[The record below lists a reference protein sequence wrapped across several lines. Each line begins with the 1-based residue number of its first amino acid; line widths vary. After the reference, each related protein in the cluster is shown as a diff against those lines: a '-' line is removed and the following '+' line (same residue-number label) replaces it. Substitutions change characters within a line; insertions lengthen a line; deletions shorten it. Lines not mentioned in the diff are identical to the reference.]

1 MLTLKELSSQTGL
14 TENVIRKHM
23 RLLGSFLRPYI
34 KRGQSNKLL
43 FDPNCAV
50 IFSEIKKL
58 KLEGKT
64 AKEITALLTEAYSS
78 AKEISYQKIS
88 PDQTDQAG
96 QTQEPNLQIQQLY
109 QLLLAEKDKRIHEID
124 KRDLKIVRLEIKNV
138 KLQESIKL
146 LPDGKKPARIRKEWY
161 QARKKAKAAANTLSE
176 LKGCSCFR
184 FFKRKKLLA
193 NLEEIL

>member
-64 AKEITALLTEAYSS
+64 AKEKNSLPTWRRFYDLLDN
-78 AKEISYQKIS
+78 K
-88 PDQTDQAG
+88 
-96 QTQEPNLQIQQLY
+96 LR
-109 QLLLAEKDKRIHEID
+109 LLF
-124 KRDLKIVRLEIKNV
+124 V
-138 KLQESIKL
+138 S
-146 LPDGKKPARIRKEWY
+146 
-161 QARKKAKAAANTLSE
+161 
-176 LKGCSCFR
+176 
-184 FFKRKKLLA
+184 
-193 NLEEIL
+193 